1 MFQFVTFYH
10 RIDPYET
17 RMPVSPMLLLGIFLF
32 ILILIIIA
40 VWICKDDNIN
50 DN

>member
-1 MFQFVTFYH
+1 MFQFVTFHH
-10 RIDPYET
+10 RIDPNA
-17 RMPVSPMLLLGIFLF
+17 PPASPILLLGIFLF
-32 ILILIIIA
+32 ILTLIIIA